1 MTIANHI
8 KEALAGSSLIRQMF
22 EKGAELKKIHGPDK
36 VFDLSLGNP
45 NLEPP
50 PEFLQALV
58 TAAGS
63 TEPGIHGYMPN
74 TGYASTRKVVADFV
88 AEQHGIKNMPSDN
101 IIMTCGA
108 AGALNVTFK
117 TLLNPGDEVIVPTP
131 YFVEYGFYAANS
143 NGHLITV
150 KTNPDFTLNLS
161 AVEEAIG
168 EKTKILL
175 INSPNNPT
183 GQIYPKKSLDALGE
197 LLRKKSRE
205 LGHTIYLVSDE
216 PYRRIVYDGVTVPS
230 IFAGYAESIVIT
242 SFSKDLSI
250 PGERIGYIAVSPE
263 LSERQE
269 VLIGMALTNRTLG
282 FVNAPALMQRALPAA
297 IHARVNIEE
306 YARKRKLLCDGLA
319 AAGYEFITP
328 AGAFYLFPK
337 CPGGDD
343 TLFVEALQE
352 EKIIVVPG
360 RAFNCP
366 GFFRIAFCVDDRTIT
381 GSMPGFRAA
390 LERF

>member
-58 TAAGS
+58 TAASS

-183 GQIYPKKSLDALGE
+183 GQIYSKKSLDALGE

-328 AGAFYLFPK
+328 PGAFYLFPK